1 MPQFLKLPSGVVINV
16 ALIRRIAPNENGGA
30 SVYFGSDDTI
40 TIDSQ
45 DADFLSKRLG
55 PNTSLSSTIKV
66 AVFWIVVAAAL
77 TLVYLATR
85 TTHL

>member
-55 PNTSLSSTIKV
+55 PNTSSTIKV
-66 AVFWIVVAAAL
+66 AVFWIVVVAAL